1 MRTKVPRKKERT
13 GNEGSPLV
21 LQNSERWMIRWAS
34 HDHHHFTNQSTRCS
48 FSLGIVQTLH
58 SVSSGSKVEN
68 FPKFQ
73 LSTPTYSSFNTPVQ
87 SIQIKVL
94 RRRYDMT
101 IKSRSIQRM
110 GWFGLVICLSFQP
123 WSLSWTRPRTR
134 TIINNNRFL
143 WMKMDRFASFFS
155 LDLSTSRIL
164 LM

>member
-1 MRTKVPRKKERT
+1 
-13 GNEGSPLV
+13 
-21 LQNSERWMIRWAS
+21 MIRWATMIITIS
-34 HDHHHFTNQSTRCS
+34 PTSQLGTHFL
-48 FSLGIVQTLH
+48 LGTMPTLH
-58 SVSSGSKVEN
+58 TVSSGSKVGN
-68 FPKFQ
+68 FAKFQ
-73 LSTPTYSSFNTPVQ
+73 LSTLINIAFIRTAVQ

-101 IKSRSIQRM
+101 IKSGSIQRM